1 MKDQIKILD
10 CTLRDGGYYNNW
22 NFSSELTSSYF
33 QSIKD
38 SGVSCL
44 EVGTR
49 NFPQDRFL
57 GAFAY
62 SADEYLRSL
71 PLPAEMDIAVMVDA
85 KTLLSRDT
93 SIKESVRALFSRKS
107 ESPVNIVRI
116 AIHFSEV
123 LSTREIAQEISQLG
137 YKVIVNLMQSGGK
150 PDESLRNA
158 AAEIA
163 SWKTVDVLYF
173 ADSLGNMDS
182 AEVTRI
188 ISALREEWK
197 SDLGIHTHNNQ
208 GQAIANSL
216 TAMDLGVKWID
227 ATILGMGRG
236 AGNGATETLLLE
248 LEKRGHKGIKS
259 ERLYPLVLK
268 YFEPLQTHYQWGPS
282 LLYYLAAAN
291 NIHPTYIQMILSDT
305 RYSCEEILDAVK
317 FMSKRD
323 TASFSQRILIEAGTG
338 DDGSIEGTWHAKG
351 WCANKEVLIIGA
363 GESVSEHRVAIE
375 KYVKDRSDIITISLN
390 MNHHVN
396 GDIVD
401 LYVASDRSRIML
413 EAPQYKQH
421 RKPIALP
428 MNRIGTEISNGLAGV
443 EVRDY
448 GLRVNNE
455 GVVLEDTWCQLPS
468 SLAAGYALAIALT
481 GQCACINLVGF
492 DGYSTSDYRQK
503 EMCDLFEFFF
513 HAFPAVK
520 LRSLTPTSYPVT
532 QGSIYEPRISK

>member
-1 MKDQIKILD
+1 MKNEIRILD

-22 NFSSELTSSYF
+22 NFSAELTSSYF
-33 QSIKD
+33 QSIKE

-71 PLPAEMDIAVMVDA
+71 PLPEGMDIAVMVDA

-93 SIKESVRALFSRKS
+93 SITDSVRALFSEKS
-107 ESPVNIVRI
+107 DSPVNIVRI
-116 AIHFSEV
+116 AIHFGEV
-123 LSTREIAQEISQLG
+123 LSTREVALEINRLG

-150 PDESLRNA
+150 SDEVLKKA

-163 SWKTVDVLYF
+163 SWQTVDVLYF
-173 ADSLGNMDS
+173 ADSLGNMDGD
-182 AEVTRI
+182 EVTRI

-248 LEKRGHKGIKS
+248 LEKRGHTEFSS
-259 ERLYPLVLK
+259 EPLYPLVLK
-268 YFEPLQTHYQWGPS
+268 HFEPLQKHYQWGPS

-291 NIHPTYIQMILSDT
+291 NIHPTYIQMMLSDK
-305 RYSCEEILDAVK
+305 RYSYEEILDAVR

-323 TASFSQRILIEAGTG
+323 TASFSQKLLAEAGTAQ
-338 DDGSIEGTWHAKG
+338 DGSHEGTWNAKG
-351 WCANKEVLIIGA
+351 WCSNREVLIIGA
-363 GESVSEHRVAIE
+363 GESVAEHRLAIE
-375 KYVKDRSDIITISLN
+375 KYVKDRSGVVTISLN
-390 MNHHVN
+390 MNHHVSS
-396 GDIVD
+396 DIVD

-421 RKPIALP
+421 KKPIVLP
-428 MNRIGTEISNGLAGV
+428 MNRIGREFSNGLEGV
-443 EVRDY
+443 EVRNY
-448 GLRVNNE
+448 GLRINE
-455 GVVLEDTWCQLPS
+455 GFVLEDTWCQLPS
-468 SLAAGYALAIALT
+468 SLAAGYALAIALM
-481 GQCACINLVGF
+481 GQCASINLVGF

-503 EMCDLFEFFF
+503 EMCDLFELFFQT
-513 HAFPAVK
+513 FPSVK

-532 QGSIYEPRISK
+532 QGSLYEPRIPK